1 MNKIVSLLLRNS
13 QMVEEYKNNP
23 LSETSS
29 MVASALEVSASNG
42 SRKDRASKE
51 QCKILR
57 YIQNFPTQKIL
68 I

>member
-1 MNKIVSLLLRNS
+1 
-13 QMVEEYKNNP
+13 MVAEYKNNP
-23 LSETSS
+23 LSATSS

>member
-13 QMVEEYKNNP
+13 QMVEQYKNNP

-29 MVASALEVSASNG
+29 MVASALEVSASNS
-42 SRKDRASKE
+42 SRKDRARKE

-57 YIQNFPTQKIL
+57 YIQNFRTQKIL

>member
-1 MNKIVSLLLRNS
+1 
-13 QMVEEYKNNP
+13 MVEQYKNNP

-29 MVASALEVSASNG
+29 MVASALEVSASNS

-57 YIQNFPTQKIL
+57 YIQNFRTQKIL

>member
-51 QCKILR
+51 QCK
-57 YIQNFPTQKIL
+57 NP
-68 I
+68 